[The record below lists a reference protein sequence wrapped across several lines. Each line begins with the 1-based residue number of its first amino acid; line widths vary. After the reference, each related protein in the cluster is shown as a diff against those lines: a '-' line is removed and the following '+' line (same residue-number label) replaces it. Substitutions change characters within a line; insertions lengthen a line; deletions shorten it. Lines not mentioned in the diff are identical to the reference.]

1 MIITSNE
8 NIILALQGLLEKS
21 LKMEKKIKN
30 AKLAVRDGHQW
41 YTFKVVFDVDS
52 TKTLKQCL

>member
-1 MIITSNE
+1 
-8 NIILALQGLLEKS
+8 
-21 LKMEKKIKN
+21 MEKKIKN